1 MIITTTPSI
10 DGHIVSKYH
19 GVVTSHIVEGVNA
32 FKEFGGAI
40 RDVVGGRSG
49 IYEKVL
55 GKADGTALKE
65 LMRQAK
71 EAGANAVIGVDIDY
85 ASIEIKGSMI
95 MVVACGTAVTIEPI
109 PDAAVIDGKAQFVT
123 PQTAIPR
130 VEVQQDEGDA
140 DRHGQ
145 ARDLGGP
152 VQSDRYGTREIGSDF
167 DHDR

>member
-1 MIITTTPSI
+1 MIITTTPSV
-10 DGHIVSKYH
+10 DGHRVTRYH

-109 PDAAVIDGKAQFVT
+109 REASLADGQ
-123 PQTAIPR
+123 PQPVAPQPTAPR
-130 VEVQQDEGDA
+130 VEVHQEQGDG
-140 DRHGQ
+140 DRHPQG
-145 ARDLGGP
+145 RDPGGP
-152 VQSDRYGTREIGSDF
+152 VQSERYGAREIGSDF
-167 DHDR
+167 DHGR

>member
-1 MIITTTPSI
+1 MIITTTPSV
-10 DGHIVSKYH
+10 DGHRVVKYH

-40 RDVVGGRSG
+40 RDAIGGRSG

-65 LMRQAK
+65 LLRQAK

-95 MVVACGTAVTIEPI
+95 MVVACGTAVTVEPI
-109 PDAAVIDGKAQFVT
+109 HDANGLQRPVASQPAAAAGGI
-123 PQTAIPR
+123 
-130 VEVQQDEGDA
+130 
-140 DRHGQ
+140 Q
-145 ARDLGGP
+145 APAPTTSEQPAPALDLGGP
-152 VQSDRYGTREIGSDF
+152 AQSERYGAREIGSEF